1 MRALLPLLFIALPA
15 LADEPKC
22 GPRDE
27 IVAKLA
33 HDYGEAQTGAG
44 LSRDGVMVE
53 VYASPATGTFT
64 VLASDPSGQSCLVTY
79 GGEWVSVPAGD
90 PL

>member
-1 MRALLPLLFIALPA
+1 MRALLPLLFVASQA
-15 LADEPKC
+15 LAEEPKC
-22 GPRDE
+22 GPREE

-33 HDYGEAQTGAG
+33 KDYGEAQTGAG

-53 VYASPATGTFT
+53 VFASPATGTFT

-79 GGEWVSVPAGD
+79 GEEWISVPAGE

>member
-1 MRALLPLLFIALPA
+1 MRALLPLLLIAGSS

-22 GPRDE
+22 GPREE

-44 LSRDGVMVE
+44 LSTDGVMVE
-53 VYASPATGTFT
+53 MYASPKTGTFT

-79 GGEWVSVPAGD
+79 GQDWISVPAGE